1 LFTELIYIDQEQISL
16 FHSTT
21 KWQQIS
27 QWLKNFTQMID
38 SPVNEYAYFDKEQK
52 VILEES
58 QPISLTLEQTKSA
71 TIDGISRDT
80 TTKVAF
86 SYENNSASI
95 YALKSMRI
103 CHLLNN
109 EHLLRQLNLI
119 DISPNDCVLVLG
131 DTDDQ
136 VLSQE
141 DIRQPVGNYSKTD
154 DQPIHFRISISI
166 QILTYDKQQPL
177 QILLSN
183 RNTTIKHIF
192 QLTHASLDVYK
203 YLASNYTKKI
213 LDFGEK
219 LSNLLDT
226 KFILVQ
232 SHETCLISIEKPK
245 YNQLV
250 DIEDD
255 TKEIHQR
262 FTIFA
267 TIADVCGENQIDI
280 DHQSLLYADDFV
292 PSTDTQLVSFL
303 TGSPIRF
310 TLIDGNLPVKV
321 TIQNSEDHRSIKFH
335 CSLTITVKRLCF
347 IACQLFG
354 VNSNYYRLKQ
364 AECLIDDD
372 DVTLDDID
380 STMTEIQF
388 QLISTASITSSIKY
402 EDQTILLPCHYET
415 SAATLIVETLQK
427 LHIPREHRDMY
438 ELFALADDRT
448 PIEWDISI
456 EDVYQLFSSHP
467 TTLPF
472 ELTKKVE

>member
-1 LFTELIYIDQEQISL
+1 M
-16 FHSTT
+16 T
-21 KWQQIS
+21 KWQQIN
-27 QWLKNFTQMID
+27 QWLKNFTQIID
-38 SPVNEYAYFDKEQK
+38 SPVNEYAYFDKEHK
-52 VILEES
+52 TILEENQS
-58 QPISLTLEQTKSA
+58 ISLPLETIQLA
-71 TIDGISRDT
+71 TIDGFSRDAT
-80 TTKVAF
+80 VKIIF

-109 EHLLRQLNLI
+109 ECLLRQLHLI

-131 DTDDQ
+131 DTDDDQ

-141 DIRQPVGNYSKTD
+141 DIRQPVGNYSKID

-166 QILTYDKQQPL
+166 QILKYDKQQPQ

-183 RNTTIKHIF
+183 RNTTIEHIF

-213 LDFGEK
+213 LDFGEQ

-232 SHETCLISIEKPK
+232 AHETCLISIEKSK
-245 YNQLV
+245 NNLLV

-255 TKEIHQR
+255 TNEIQQR

-267 TIADVCGENQIDI
+267 TIADICRENQIDI
-280 DHQSLLYADDFV
+280 DHRSLLYADDFV
-292 PSTDTQLVSFL
+292 PSIDTQLVSLL
-303 TGSPIRF
+303 TVSPVRF
-310 TLIDGNLPVKV
+310 NLIDGNLPVSV

-335 CSLTITVKRLCF
+335 CSLTITVKRLSF

-354 VNSNYYRLKQ
+354 VNIDYYRLSQ
-364 AECLIDDD
+364 AGYLMD
-372 DVTLDDID
+372 DVTVALEDIMD
-380 STMTEIQF
+380 STTTENQF

-402 EDQTILLPCHYET
+402 EDQTILLPCRYET

-427 LHIPREHRDMY
+427 LHIPRENRDMY
-438 ELFALADDRT
+438 ELFALADDPT
-448 PIEWDISI
+448 PIEWNMSI
-456 EDVYQLFSSHP
+456 DDVYELFPSRP
-467 TTLPF
+467 TTIPF
-472 ELTKKVE
+472 EMTKKDK